1 MFVDYVEIE
10 VEGGV
15 GGSGAEAW
23 RRETFVAQGG
33 PFGGDGG

>member
-10 VEGGV
+10 VEAGV

-23 RRETFVAQGG
+23 RRETFVPEGG